1 MILIPKE
8 NVIRLE
14 ENKCIRKLED
24 LLDAEIKTLEK
35 FINKA
40 SEVKRRL
47 YKLDLDE
54 DVKKNVLSAYDEIVS
69 KYVYENVIK
78 NIVYYT
84 LLICYAK
91 VLKEKRKLFCY
102 EDSKGAIYVH
112 YLPHIKEL
120 QK

>member
-35 FINKA
+35 FINK
-40 SEVKRRL
+40 
-47 YKLDLDE
+47 
-54 DVKKNVLSAYDEIVS
+54 
-69 KYVYENVIK
+69 
-78 NIVYYT
+78 
-84 LLICYAK
+84 
-91 VLKEKRKLFCY
+91 
-102 EDSKGAIYVH
+102 DSKGAIYVH